1 MVSIFE
7 KGEIEMNLRV
17 IFKRLGRSEFIENNI
32 KRKID
37 FALERFR
44 EDRDL
49 NAQVK
54 VELEN
59 AHHKTGDETYKCQVN
74 VKSKSIPMI
83 FISKKSSNLYKAIA
97 DAFEKLGSV
106 VSKVRSQN
114 HTKKRKRI
122 HLGNLSVPP
131 REVDVA

>member
-1 MVSIFE
+1 
-7 KGEIEMNLRV
+7 MNLRV
-17 IFKRLGRSEFIENNI
+17 VFKRLGRSDFIENHI
-32 KRKID
+32 RRRIEY
-37 FALERFR
+37 ALERFR

-59 AHHKTGDETYKCQVN
+59 AHHRTGDETYKCQVN
-74 VKSKSIPMI
+74 VKSKSITLI

-97 DAFEKLGSV
+97 ETFEKLGSV

-114 HTKKRKRI
+114 YTRKRKRT
-122 HLGNLSVPP
+122 HLGNASVVAA
-131 REVDVA
+131 RDLDVA